1 MGGIRS
7 SLGAIAV
14 LGVFLVLGLSSAIS
28 AGDGEKAWTVMI
40 YLDADNNLESAALM
54 NMDWLENVGSS
65 GDVNYLVL
73 LDTLSGGTELLYI
86 EDVDVRESVLLNDDY
101 DFLSSGEVNMADPEV
116 LEEFIEIGVNDFPAV
131 YYAVI
136 LWDHGGGWRGICWDD
151 TTEEL
156 SEAEDAIYMDEL
168 RDAFAGAYEDTGVVI
183 DIVGFDACLMA
194 MPEVAYELRDYADYL
209 IFSEETIYGTS
220 FPYEMIATDL
230 NAEPGMGPLECVEMM
245 ASDYADFY
253 VSNAGYPDWTISTFD
268 MAYMDDLYDAVDYL
282 GSELLASLNYYVNAY
297 QNARVQSDEYYY
309 FYNVD
314 LWMFANNLLMDP
326 VISDP
331 GIREA
336 AGLVKNAVDDAVTVC
351 YNSWHN
357 RDSMGVAIYF
367 PYAPGSTIAGLK
379 PEYEE
384 ISFATA
390 TSWFDFVDGFSHFSG
405 RSWYAE
411 K

>member
-1 MGGIRS
+1 MRRVNSIVGAVAVMGI
-7 SLGAIAV
+7 
-14 LGVFLVLGLSSAIS
+14 FLVLGLSSAMS
-28 AGDGEKAWTVMI
+28 AGNGEKAWTVMI
-40 YLDADNNLESAALM
+40 YLDADNSLESAALM

-65 GDVNYLVL
+65 EEVNYLVL
-73 LDTLSGGTELLYI
+73 LDILDGGTELIYV
-86 EDVDVRESVLLNDDY
+86 EDVEVRESVVLNDKY
-101 DFLSSGEVNMADPEV
+101 DFLDGGEVNMADPAV
-116 LEEFIEIGVNDFPAV
+116 LEEFIEIGVNDFPATN
-131 YYAVI
+131 YAVI

-151 TTEEL
+151 TTGG
-156 SEAEDAIYMDEL
+156 DDCITMDEL
-168 RDAFAGAYEDTGVVI
+168 REAFAGAYEDTGVVI

-220 FPYEMIATDL
+220 FPYEMIATSL
-230 NAEPGMGPLECVEMM
+230 NTKPEMGPLECVEMM

-253 VSNAGYPDWTISTFD
+253 LSNNGYPDWTISTFD
-268 MAYMDDLYDAVDYL
+268 MAYMDDLTDAVDYL
-282 GSELLASLNYYVNAY
+282 GSELLASLGYYVNAY
-297 QNARVQSDEYYY
+297 GNARVQSDEYFY

-326 VISDP
+326 VIRDP

-336 AGLVKNAVDDAVTVC
+336 AELTKQAVDNAVTAC

-367 PYAPGSTIAGLK
+367 PYAPGSTVAGLK

-384 ISFATA
+384 ISFAT
-390 TSWFDFVDGFSHFSG
+390 TGTCWFEFVDAFSHFTG
-405 RSWYAE
+405 RSWCAE